1 MDSIQSLD
9 NIDPLIARE
18 LLYTGSSPAWT
29 CVSDPRFCYFLYIPR
44 NYYTL
49 PKPSNQG
56 EQGRGEGGSLNLI
69 VLIHGSGRN
78 PYTLRREFSTFAEEH
93 SCALL
98 APLFP
103 VGLIDPQDTVNYKY
117 IKYKDIRYDRVLLA
131 MIDEAAARFGRIDT
145 SRFCLYGYSGG
156 GQFVHRFAYLHPQ
169 RVRALACGA
178 PGTQTFLNWEETF
191 PDGVGDWEDV
201 LSDGAPIDLQ
211 ALRDIPTMFVA
222 GDRDTDVFYAIARG
236 RIREDQ
242 RGDEAVMAK
251 FRDGRYGA
259 TRRLCE
265 NWEEVG
271 VKECVMVSVEG
282 AGHEE
287 RPMLESV
294 KRFFERFVGRR
305 EATCTE

>member
-9 NIDPLIARE
+9 NIDPHIASE

-29 CVSDPRFCYFLYIPR
+29 CISDNRFCYFLYIPR
-44 NYYTL
+44 NYYIL
-49 PKPSNQG
+49 PQSQLP
-56 EQGRGEGGSLNLI
+56 LNLI
-69 VLIHGSGRN
+69 VLVHGSGRN
-78 PYTLRREFSTFAEEH
+78 PYTLRREFSSFAETH

-103 VGLIDPQDTVNYKY
+103 VGLIDAQDTVNYKY
-117 IKYKDIRYDRVLLA
+117 IKYKDIRYDQVLLA

-156 GQFVHRFAYLHPQ
+156 GQFVHRFAYLHPR

-178 PGTQTFLNWEETF
+178 PGTQTMLNWEESF
-191 PDGVGDWEDV
+191 PDGVRDWEDV
-201 LSDGAPIDLQ
+201 FGAPLDVK
-211 ALRDIPTMFVA
+211 AVMDIPSMFVA
-222 GDRDTDVFYAIARG
+222 GDQDTDIFYAIARG
-236 RIREDQ
+236 RIKDGQEHDQ
-242 RGDEAVMAK
+242 EVMARFK
-251 FRDGRYGA
+251 DGRYGA

-265 NWEEVG
+265 NWVKVG

-282 AGHEE
+282 ARHEE

-294 KRFFERFVGRR
+294 KRFFEKFVGSRQ
-305 EATCTE
+305 